1 MFETGTEKAAAA
13 LAKLTAARRELEG
26 KAASAQVELATL
38 RANAGEAELAAIL
51 EGVDVGPTRA
61 RAIALDLEISGLAG
75 ARTAL
80 MKRIAAAEKALQA
93 AKAEA
98 IRAEAG
104 KIRKKLDAHVAESNR
119 LRLALEK
126 HEGDCPYIPRAE
138 AIEALDA
145 VTGVTG
151 SILTWPASMRMQ
163 QEINGLLAQAAA
175 TEARKMEAR
184 GQVSGVDLTEIL
196 AAVGDNPLAP
206 AEAELRQTFAE
217 MEALAVAEWERH
229 ITGDFALGRGPAPDE
244 RETGYVIAFADGR
257 VDKSHCTYQNSRRPE
272 RFDHNRPKA
281 APLPATGSFPD
292 SPTRADY
299 EAAVAAGKAW

>member
-1 MFETGTEKAAAA
+1 
-13 LAKLTAARRELEG
+13 
-26 KAASAQVELATL
+26 
-38 RANAGEAELAAIL
+38 
-51 EGVDVGPTRA
+51 
-61 RAIALDLEISGLAG
+61 
-75 ARTAL
+75 

-93 AKAEA
+93 AKAEG

-104 KIRKKLDAHVAESNR
+104 KLKKKLDEHLAESSR
-119 LRLALEK
+119 LRQALEK
-126 HEGDCPYIPRAE
+126 HEGGCPYIPRAE

-145 VTGVTG
+145 ATGVTG
-151 SILTWPASMRMQ
+151 SILKWPASMRMQ
-163 QEINGLLAQAAA
+163 QEINALLASAAA
-175 TEARKMEAR
+175 TEARAMEAR
-184 GQVSGVDLTEIL
+184 GQVSGADLAELL
-196 AAVGDNPLAP
+196 AAVGENPLAP

-272 RFDHNRPKA
+272 RFDPNRPKA

>member
-26 KAASAQVELATL
+26 KTAAAQVELATL

-145 VTGVTG
+145 H
-151 SILTWPASMRMQ
+151 
-163 QEINGLLAQAAA
+163 
-175 TEARKMEAR
+175 
-184 GQVSGVDLTEIL
+184 
-196 AAVGDNPLAP
+196 
-206 AEAELRQTFAE
+206 
-217 MEALAVAEWERH
+217 VAESNRLRLALEKH
-229 ITGDFALGRGPAPDE
+229 EGDCP
-244 RETGYVIAFADGR
+244 Y
-257 VDKSHCTYQNSRRPE
+257 
-272 RFDHNRPKA
+272 
-281 APLPATGSFPD
+281 
-292 SPTRADY
+292 
-299 EAAVAAGKAW
+299 